1 VKEAEETCRKDGE
14 KSGVSICSVYG
25 GEGNGGKWR
34 EMEGGCGGNI
44 EEAVGGS

>member
-1 VKEAEETCRKDGE
+1 MQELWGKKWSKFMERIWKWR
-14 KSGVSICSVYG
+14 
-25 GEGNGGKWR
+25 KWR